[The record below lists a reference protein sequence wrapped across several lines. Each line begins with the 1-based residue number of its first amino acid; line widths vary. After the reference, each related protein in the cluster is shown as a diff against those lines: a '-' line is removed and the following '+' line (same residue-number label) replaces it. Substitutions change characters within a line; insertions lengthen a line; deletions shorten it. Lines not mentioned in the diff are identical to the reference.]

1 MARKKNALTS
11 YFVATLP
18 VDPATADYKELAK
31 WISDVSD
38 DSDESTEDVGYY
50 DGDGTPTTDVIS
62 IAERYTFE
70 GFYDAEDPAMKL
82 IASLKRETGEGRKV
96 LFKKV
101 EADGEEASGI
111 ATVTDIVA
119 SGGAATDYATFSCAI
134 TWDKKPTVTPAT
146 P

>member
-1 MARKKNALTS
+1 MARIKNALTG
-11 YFVATLP
+11 YFVATP
-18 VDPATADYKELAK
+18 VTEPATASYLELAK

-38 DSDESTEDVGYY
+38 DTDESTDDTGYY
-50 DGDGTPTTDVIS
+50 DGDGTLTTDVTSIS
-62 IAERYTFE
+62 ERYTFE

-82 IASLKRETGEGRKV
+82 IAGLKREIGEGRKV

-101 EADGEEASGI
+101 EADGEESAGI

-119 SGGAATDYATFSCAI
+119 SGGAATDYATFGCAI